1 MRKGHSYRKYLYLSG
16 ISWVV
21 DTIDSQP
28 KDPMPRRSFSS
39 TSDEIR
45 SRPGRSSSPRGPA
58 EDRPDDVIN
67 EESWAAKF
75 FFFSLELLPS
85 VSSFFL
91 PRRIRHQKE
100 NLFFCKW
107 SPLILIQV
115 GIFRLFDF
123 FCCSSIHRTKN
134 NRKLNL
140 YLTRFLVHLIIKTL
154 EN

>member
-1 MRKGHSYRKYLYLSG
+1 MRKGHSYRKYFYLSG

-75 FFFSLELLPS
+75 FSSRSSCCHLSLLFFSPEE
-85 VSSFFL
+85 FD
-91 PRRIRHQKE
+91 IKKK

-123 FCCSSIHRTKN
+123 VCCSSIHRTKN